1 MSGIAGAGIS
11 NEAALLA
18 QPSLTENVLAH
29 FGQVRVCMI
38 TSHKEPL
45 TCPILLPHSI
55 HEMPSARHAG
65 QARILKAL
73 TRNSIISRTFGETNL
88 REG

>member
-29 FGQVRVCMI
+29 LGQVRVCMI
-38 TSHKEPL
+38 TSDKEPL
-45 TCPILLPHSI
+45 TCPILL
-55 HEMPSARHAG
+55 
-65 QARILKAL
+65 
-73 TRNSIISRTFGETNL
+73 RNRFMKCLL
-88 REG
+88 RVTPAKRAS